1 MPLDAPT
8 FVVQRRV
15 NHPLSLVQRGLA
27 DRAPITPQRLV
38 DLGEN
43 GSMFVA
49 EPLHPVAPFSSRQP
63 MPTWCTRANLLTPR
77 GRLVATVEVE
87 VSMWAHDATSVSLR
101 PVARH
106 PERWP
111 AWRLRRYFALAH
123 LAADATSW
131 LLAQR
136 ATTSIDTRFADEV
149 PAAHTSR
156 TRVAASY

>member
-106 PERWP
+106 PERWR
-111 AWRLRRYFALAH
+111 AWRMRRYFGLAH
-123 LAADATSW
+123 HAADATAH
-131 LLAQR
+131 LLAPR
-136 ATTSIDTRFADEV
+136 ATTPNDVRFAGEA
-149 PAAHTSR
+149 PASCHFAH
-156 TRVAASY
+156 AAGASY

>member
-15 NHPLSLVQRGLA
+15 NQPLSMVQRGLA
-27 DRAPITPQRLV
+27 DRTPLAPQRFV
-38 DLGEN
+38 DLGDI

-63 MPTWCTRANLLTPR
+63 MPTWCARANLITPR
-77 GRLVATVEVE
+77 GRLVATVELE
-87 VSMWAHDATSVSLR
+87 VSIWAHDATSVSLR

-106 PERWP
+106 PERWR
-111 AWRLRRYFALAH
+111 AWRLRRYFGLAH
-123 LAADATSW
+123 RAADATAQ

-136 ATTSIDTRFADEV
+136 AATPNDARIAAEV
-149 PAAHTSR
+149 PASHRFA
-156 TRVAASY
+156 VAVGASV